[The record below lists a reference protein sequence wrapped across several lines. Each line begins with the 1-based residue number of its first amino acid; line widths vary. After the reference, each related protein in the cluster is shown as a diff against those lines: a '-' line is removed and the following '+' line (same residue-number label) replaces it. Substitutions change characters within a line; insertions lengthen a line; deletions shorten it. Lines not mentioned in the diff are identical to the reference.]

1 MNINDKIVH
10 LKVRVSNESSDI
22 KKEKYFALI
31 VFFIPLYITKKT
43 SHCLD
48 KPFTSIKHKILA

>member
-22 KKEKYFALI
+22 KNKKYFALI
-31 VFFIPLYITKKT
+31 VFFIPLYITKKNIP
-43 SHCLD
+43 L
-48 KPFTSIKHKILA
+48 FR

>member
-31 VFFIPLYITKKT
+31 VFFIPLYITKKNIP
-43 SHCLD
+43 L
-48 KPFTSIKHKILA
+48 FR